1 MRRNYF
7 KENWMKRAI
16 VFSLAAVIVVLT
28 MSPEAEAKKGFS
40 IGLGAAYNTI
50 QGDFDGMTG
59 LQGGTEVIILPDVNN
74 AVGIDI
80 LAAYGITDEWA
91 IELNL
96 MSSGHNGS
104 WQGMTGDVSYTSFSI
119 NGKYSVPSP
128 TAVHP
133 YLLFGISNNVLLIK
147 NGSADLFTGEVG
159 DATLTGTGINL
170 GTGIDYYFDPK
181 VSLNLG
187 IMYRYVDYT
196 SAEGVHGSGT
206 IEDGVSGNGFSFLV
220 TTAYHF

>member
-1 MRRNYF
+1 MS
-7 KENWMKRAI
+7 KKI
-16 VFSLAAVIVVLT
+16 VFLLIAAVLVLAMT
-28 MSPEAEAKKGFS
+28 PVAEAKKGFS
-40 IGLGAAYNTI
+40 MGIGAAYNTI
-50 QGDFDGMTG
+50 EGDFDGRTG
-59 LQGGTEVIILPDVNN
+59 LQGGTEIIILPDVKN

-91 IELNL
+91 VELNL

-119 NGKYSVPSP
+119 NGKYSVPSS

-196 SAEGVHGSGT
+196 SAEGVHHSGSV
-206 IEDGVSGNGFSFLV
+206 EDGVDGSGVSFLV
-220 TTAYHF
+220 TTEYHF